1 MVESEG
7 TINIHKTVSDYAD
20 ETKPKKVE
28 SKKLSPM
35 ISVGNYSIE
44 IEKKELIIQTTVTS
58 HSSFPKQNIE

>member
-7 TINIHKTVSDYAD
+7 TINIHKTVSDFVD

-35 ISVGNYSIE
+35 LSVGNYSIE
-44 IEKKELIIQTTVTS
+44 IDKKELII
-58 HSSFPKQNIE
+58 